1 MAIHSQMYS
10 EPITALLHDSYNL
23 VLLSDLFKQIS
34 FCYIMMLLASFPVS
48 YFLVEQN
55 KHIYIIFVYYN
66 YYRYALKDA
75 IFRMIK
81 PE

>member
-1 MAIHSQMYS
+1 
-10 EPITALLHDSYNL
+10 
-23 VLLSDLFKQIS
+23 
-34 FCYIMMLLASFPVS
+34 MMLLASFPVS